1 MVKLFPKLV
10 ILTNGEKI
18 ISMLGE
24 LTDEKGEKLCLIS
37 KCPLV
42 LTTSIAE
49 ESPGQYVLN
58 FSKWVPFS
66 DDLEFKISY
75 TSVTTICDVAEEVLK
90 VYIEKYGEYLDLE
103 KNSEEP
109 SAEEPSETN
118 QTTEI

>member
-1 MVKLFPKLV
+1 MVKLIPKLV

-24 LTDEKGEKLCLIS
+24 LTNDAGEKLCLIS

-42 LTTSIAE
+42 LTMGVTE
-49 ESPGQYVLN
+49 EPSDSSVGQYVLN

-75 TSVTTICDVAEEVLK
+75 TSVTTICDVSEEVLK
-90 VYIEKYGEYLDLE
+90 VYIEKYGQYLDLE
-103 KNSEEP
+103 ENSSEIEE
-109 SAEEPSETN
+109 S
-118 QTTEI
+118 I

>member
-1 MVKLFPKLV
+1 MVKLIPKLV

-24 LTDEKGEKLCLIS
+24 LTDDNGEKLCLIS

-42 LTTSIAE
+42 LTMGISDEAE
-49 ESPGQYVLN
+49 SSGQYVLN

-75 TSVTTICDVAEEVLK
+75 ASVTTICDVSEEVLK
-90 VYIEKYGEYLDLE
+90 VYIEKYGQYLDLE
-103 KNSEEP
+103 
-109 SAEEPSETN
+109 EPSEIN
-118 QTTEI
+118 ELTEI